1 MKIDKAGWP
10 FVAGAALPGVLAA
23 WFGWYWVAG
32 PFGVLA
38 LFMLY
43 FFRDPDRVTPD
54 DPGAIISP
62 ADGRIL
68 VVGDAEPAA
77 APAGAW
83 KQISIFLSPLDVHI
97 NRLPCDGRVT
107 MVRYTPG
114 RFLAA
119 YNPDAARVNER
130 NEVWLDRGGETVVVR
145 QVVGVLA
152 RRLVCRVGPGAT
164 VQTGE
169 RYGLMKFGSRIDLYL
184 PPRCTLKVRVGDRV
198 RSGETVVATW

>member
-1 MKIDKAGWP
+1 MRIDKAGWP

-23 WFGWYWVAG
+23 WFGWYWVTG

-68 VVGDAEPAA
+68 VVGDADPAA
-77 APAGAW
+77 KPAGAW

-107 MVRYTPG
+107 RVQYTPG
-114 RFLAA
+114 RFLPA
-119 YNPDAARVNER
+119 YNPNAASVNER

-184 PPRCTLKVRVGDRV
+184 PTRCTLKVRVGDRV

>member
-1 MKIDKAGWP
+1 
-10 FVAGAALPGVLAA
+10 V
-23 WFGWYWVAG
+23 
-32 PFGVLA
+32 
-38 LFMLY
+38 
-43 FFRDPDRVTPD
+43 
-54 DPGAIISP
+54 
-62 ADGRIL
+62 
-68 VVGDAEPAA
+68 
-77 APAGAW
+77 
-83 KQISIFLSPLDVHI
+83 Q
-97 NRLPCDGRVT
+97 
-107 MVRYTPG
+107 YTPG

-184 PPRCTLKVRVGDRV
+184 PTRCTLKVRVGDRV